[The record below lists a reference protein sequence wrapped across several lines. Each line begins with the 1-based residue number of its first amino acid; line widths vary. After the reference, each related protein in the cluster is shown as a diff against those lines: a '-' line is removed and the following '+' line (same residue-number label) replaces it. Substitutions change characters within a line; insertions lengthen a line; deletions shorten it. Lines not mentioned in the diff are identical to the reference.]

1 MHKFEYV
8 KIANKDMESIIRS
21 VWICLILVG
30 LTVFS
35 CTSSA
40 KPSVNSQSSKNEP
53 KAETDSSALE
63 APKANWR
70 NPVMSPMGADISRIV
85 RGYFLVGDYNKMLQF
100 VITPPCYSRKQ
111 IEQIIRKSTWGYA
124 IRMTNLSWL
133 PDSTFVITYI
143 TTKNNTTGSEQYV
156 GRIVND
162 TAKIIMF
169 PEKKNL
175 FQYFGDEDLGD
186 LCKLKNA
193 LDNIYF
199 KFDKALILPSS
210 NQALTTL
217 LNYLKTNKQ
226 LSAHFVGHSSNEGT
240 MAHNQTLS
248 EERAKAICDYLIKKG
263 IAESR
268 LTYEGKGDKFPI
280 SPNDTEA
287 NRALNRRVE
296 LVLSEE

>member
-1 MHKFEYV
+1 
-8 KIANKDMESIIRS
+8 MESIKSGI
-21 VWICLILVG
+21 WICFFLVLIIC
-30 LTVFS
+30 FS
-35 CTSSA
+35 CTNPT
-40 KPSVNSQSSKNEP
+40 KPHLNGPSQKDEP
-53 KAETDSSALE
+53 KDLTDSSAVE
-63 APKANWR
+63 VPKANWR

-85 RGYFLVGDYNKMLQF
+85 RGYFLVGDYTKMLQF

-162 TAKIIMF
+162 TAKIILF

-175 FQYFGDEDLGD
+175 FQYYGDEDLRD

-199 KFDKALILPSS
+199 KFDKALILPKST
-210 NQALTTL
+210 QALNTL
-217 LNYLKTNKQ
+217 LNYLKMNKQ
-226 LSAHFVGHSSNEGT
+226 LNAHFVGHSSNEGT
-240 MAHNQTLS
+240 VDHNQVLS
-248 EERAKAICDYLIKKG
+248 EERAKAICDFLIKKG

-268 LTYEGKGDKFPI
+268 LSFEGKGDKSPI
-280 SPNDTEA
+280 SPNDSES